1 MNARLSLRVRVA
13 TIACASNAGENL
25 DEFSQYGIVYLK
37 YFYIFLLRKPPFIPL
52 CGGFFNN
59 NTCFYI

>member
-1 MNARLSLRVRVA
+1 MMNAVISLRVRVA

-25 DEFSQYGIVYLK
+25 DEFSQYDIHYMK

-52 CGGFFNN
+52 CGGFF
-59 NTCFYI
+59 I